1 MWRAKAARVM
11 DCGTQLRACINTDNE
26 GGHYVCTT
34 HTIIDGKL
42 VSRLISKTF
51 SHYDS
56 TTIVQG
62 SIG

>member
-1 MWRAKAARVM
+1 MM

-26 GGHYVCTT
+26 GGDYVCTT

-42 VSRLISKTF
+42 VSKLISKTF